1 MTGFCVVLTTT
12 DGDDHAERIVDAVL
26 HAKLAAC
33 LQLMPIK
40 SCYVW
45 QGRIARDNEVLILIK
60 ARASDYDDLAAC
72 IRAAHTYEV
81 PEIVRLDIAAG
92 EKPYLDWIGAVTRY
106 GSAPIAARSLL
117 SRWPSRP
124 VHV

>member
-12 DGDDHAERIVDAVL
+12 DSEAHAEGIVAAVL
-26 HAKLAAC
+26 EAKLAAC

-45 QGRIARDNEVLILIK
+45 EGKIARDAEVLIFIK
-60 ARASDYDDLAAC
+60 AKSADYDALAAC
-72 IRAAHTYEV
+72 IRAAHTYDV

-92 EKPYLDWIGAVTRY
+92 EKSYLDWVTSVTRAVDR
-106 GSAPIAARSLL
+106 APPGAQS
-117 SRWPSRP
+117 
-124 VHV
+124 

>member
-12 DGDDHAERIVDAVL
+12 DREEHAERIVDAVL
-26 HAKLAAC
+26 EARLAAC

-45 QGRIARDNEVLILIK
+45 EGRIARDNEVLMLIK
-60 ARASDYDDLAAC
+60 AKSTDYDALAAC

-92 EKPYLDWIGAVTRY
+92 DKSYLDWIEAVTR
-106 GSAPIAARSLL
+106 
-117 SRWPSRP
+117 
-124 VHV
+124 

>member
-1 MTGFCVVLTTT
+1 MTGFCVVVTTT
-12 DGDDHAERIVDAVL
+12 NSDEHAERIVDAVL
-26 HAKLAAC
+26 EARLAAC

-45 QGRIARDNEVLILIK
+45 EGRIARDNEVLMLIK
-60 ARASDYDDLAAC
+60 AKSTDYDALAAC

-92 EKPYLDWIGAVTRY
+92 DKSYLDWIEAVTR
-106 GSAPIAARSLL
+106 
-117 SRWPSRP
+117 
-124 VHV
+124 

>member
-1 MTGFCVVLTTT
+1 MSGFCVVLTTT
-12 DGDDHAERIVDAVL
+12 DSEVHAERIVDAVL
-26 HAKLAAC
+26 EAKLAAC

-45 QGRIARDNEVLILIK
+45 EGKIARDNEVLMLIK
-60 ARASDYDDLAAC
+60 AKRADYDALAAC

-92 EKPYLDWIGAVTRY
+92 EQSYLDWITAVTR
-106 GSAPIAARSLL
+106 
-117 SRWPSRP
+117 
-124 VHV
+124 H

>member
-12 DGDDHAERIVDAVL
+12 DSEAHAERIVDAVL
-26 HAKLAAC
+26 GAKLAAC

-45 QGRIARDNEVLILIK
+45 EGKIARDNEILIQIK
-60 ARASDYDDLAAC
+60 AKTADYDELATC
-72 IRAAHTYEV
+72 VRAVHTYEV

-92 EKPYLDWIGAVTRY
+92 AQSYLDWITAVTR
-106 GSAPIAARSLL
+106 
-117 SRWPSRP
+117 
-124 VHV
+124 

>member
-12 DGDDHAERIVDAVL
+12 DSEEHAERIVDAVL
-26 HAKLAAC
+26 EARLAAC

-45 QGRIARDNEVLILIK
+45 EGRIARDNEVLMLIK
-60 ARASDYDDLAAC
+60 AKSTDYDALAAC

-92 EKPYLDWIGAVTRY
+92 DKSYFDWIEAVTR
-106 GSAPIAARSLL
+106 
-117 SRWPSRP
+117 
-124 VHV
+124 

>member
-12 DGDDHAERIVDAVL
+12 DSEEHAERIVDAVL
-26 HAKLAAC
+26 EAKLAAC

-45 QGRIARDNEVLILIK
+45 DGKIARDNEVLILIK
-60 ARASDYDDLAAC
+60 AKSADYDDLAAC
-72 IRAAHTYEV
+72 IRTAHTYEV

-92 EKPYLDWIGAVTRY
+92 EKSYLDWITAVTR
-106 GSAPIAARSLL
+106 
-117 SRWPSRP
+117 
-124 VHV
+124 

>member
-12 DGDDHAERIVDAVL
+12 DSEAHAERIVDAVL
-26 HAKLAAC
+26 GAKLAAC

-45 QGRIARDNEVLILIK
+45 EGKIARDNEILIQIK
-60 ARASDYDDLAAC
+60 AKTADYDDLAAC

-81 PEIVRLDIAAG
+81 PEIVRLDITAG
-92 EKPYLDWIGAVTRY
+92 AQSYLEWIAAVTR
-106 GSAPIAARSLL
+106 
-117 SRWPSRP
+117 
-124 VHV
+124 

>member
-12 DGDDHAERIVDAVL
+12 DSEEHAEPIVNAVL
-26 HAKLAAC
+26 QAKLAAC

-45 QGRIARDNEVLILIK
+45 DGKIARDNEILIQIK
-60 ARASDYDDLAAC
+60 AKRADYDTLAAC
-72 IRAAHTYEV
+72 IRAAHSYEV

-92 EKPYLDWIGAVTRY
+92 EKSYLDWITAVTR
-106 GSAPIAARSLL
+106 
-117 SRWPSRP
+117 
-124 VHV
+124 

>member
-12 DGDDHAERIVDAVL
+12 DSEEHAERIVDAVL
-26 HAKLAAC
+26 EARLAAC

-45 QGRIARDNEVLILIK
+45 EGRIARDNEVLMLIK
-60 ARASDYDDLAAC
+60 AKSADYDALAAC
-72 IRAAHTYEV
+72 IRASHTYEV

-92 EKPYLDWIGAVTRY
+92 DKSYLDWMEAVTR
-106 GSAPIAARSLL
+106 
-117 SRWPSRP
+117 
-124 VHV
+124 

>member
-12 DGDDHAERIVDAVL
+12 DSEEHAERIVDAVL
-26 HAKLAAC
+26 EARLAAC

-45 QGRIARDNEVLILIK
+45 EGRIARDNEVLMLIK
-60 ARASDYDDLAAC
+60 AKSTDYDALAAC

-92 EKPYLDWIGAVTRY
+92 DKSYLDWIEAVTR
-106 GSAPIAARSLL
+106 
-117 SRWPSRP
+117 
-124 VHV
+124 